1 MSNKF
6 EIFVK
11 KTGKRFKKYTNAIW
25 EIIKKPEMAILPG
38 QLAFFILL
46 SLVPI
51 VTLASYI
58 AGLFEIKVDSVLDM
72 LGFIPGAIELLVPT
86 FKGGIGIGFI
96 IIFVWMFYIATNGC
110 NTVILISNQIYGIDQ
125 SNWLKRRIKAI
136 FMTVMIVLL
145 IIFMLIFPLF
155 SQNLIEM
162 LKEIPGYELITSV
175 YKIAYPIFSIV
186 VIYVFLRVFYNFAPD
201 RVRDKTNIGTGA
213 FVTSVGW
220 YLITMFYSYTSHNMA
235 AYNLLYSSLSN
246 LALLMVWL
254 YFISYL
260 FVLGLA
266 LNYGEEE
273 HEKQSETG
281 IIKVI
286 KDK

>member
-1 MSNKF
+1 MNKF
-6 EIFVK
+6 ELFIR
-11 KTGKRFKKYTNAIW
+11 KTRNRFKKYIDAIW

-46 SLVPI
+46 SMVPI

-58 AGLFEIKVDSVLDM
+58 AGLFEIKVDSVLNM
-72 LGFIPGAIELLVPT
+72 LGFIPGAVELLVPT
-86 FKGGIGIGFI
+86 FKGGLGIGFI
-96 IIFVWMFYIATNGC
+96 IIFIWMFYIATNGC
-110 NTVILISNQIYGIDQ
+110 NTIILISNQIYGITQ

-145 IIFMLIFPLF
+145 IMFMLIFPVF
-155 SQNLIEM
+155 STNLIDM
-162 LKEIPGYELITSV
+162 LKEIPGYELIVSV
-175 YKIAYPIFSIV
+175 YKIIYPIFTV
-186 VIYVFLRVFYNFAPD
+186 VIIYIFLRVFYNFAPD

-213 FVTSVGW
+213 LVTSIGW
-220 YLITMFYSYTSHNMA
+220 YFITMFYNYTSNNMVT
-235 AYNLLYSSLSN
+235 YNLLYSSLSN
-246 LALLMVWL
+246 IALLMVWL
-254 YFISYL
+254 YFISYM

-266 LNYGEEE
+266 LNFGEEE
-273 HEKQSETG
+273 NEKNSETG

>member
-1 MSNKF
+1 MTNSNKF
-6 EIFVK
+6 IT
-11 KTGKRFKKYTNAIW
+11 KTKNRFKKYTKSIW
-25 EIIKKPEMAILPG
+25 SIIMKPEMAILPG

-72 LGFIPGAIELLVPT
+72 LGFIPGAVELLVPN
-86 FKGGIGIGFI
+86 FKGGLGIGFI
-96 IIFVWMFYIATNGC
+96 IIFIWMFYIATNGC
-110 NTVILISNQIYGIDQ
+110 NTIILISNQIYGIDQ
-125 SNWLKRRIKAI
+125 STWLKRRIKAI
-136 FMTVMIVLL
+136 FMTLMIVLL
-145 IIFMLIFPLF
+145 IIFMLIFPVF
-155 SQNLIEM
+155 SQNLLEM
-162 LKEIPGYELITSV
+162 LKEIPGYGLLINIYS
-175 YKIAYPIFSIV
+175 IAYPIFSIL
-186 VIYVFLRVFYNFAPD
+186 VIYIFLRVFYNFAPD

-213 FVTSVGW
+213 LVTSVGW
-220 YLITMFYSYTSHNMA
+220 YLITLFYSYTSHNMV

-254 YFISYL
+254 YFISYM

-266 LNYGEEE
+266 LNYGEEL
-273 HEKQSETG
+273 HEKESETG

-286 KDK
+286 KNK

>member
-1 MSNKF
+1 MNNKF
-6 EIFVK
+6 ELFIK
-11 KTGKRFKKYTNAIW
+11 KTCRRFKKYINAIW

-58 AGLFEIKVDSVLDM
+58 AGLFEIKVDSVLNM
-72 LGFIPGAIELLVPT
+72 LGFIPGAVELLVPS
-86 FKGGIGIGFI
+86 FKGGLGLGFI
-96 IIFVWMFYIATNGC
+96 LIFIWMFYIATNGC

-145 IIFMLIFPLF
+145 IIFMLIFPIF
-155 SQNLIEM
+155 SQNLIDM
-162 LKEIPGYELITSV
+162 LKEIPGYGLIINI
-175 YKIAYPIFSIV
+175 YKIGYPIFSVV
-186 VIYVFLRVFYNFAPD
+186 VIYIFLRVFYNFAPD
-201 RVRDKTNIGTGA
+201 RVREKTNIGTGA
-213 FVTSVGW
+213 LVTSIGW
-220 YLITMFYSYTSHNMA
+220 FFITMFYSYTSNNMTT
-235 AYNLLYSSLSN
+235 YNLLYSSLSS

-254 YFISYL
+254 YFISYM

-266 LNYGEEE
+266 LNFGEEE